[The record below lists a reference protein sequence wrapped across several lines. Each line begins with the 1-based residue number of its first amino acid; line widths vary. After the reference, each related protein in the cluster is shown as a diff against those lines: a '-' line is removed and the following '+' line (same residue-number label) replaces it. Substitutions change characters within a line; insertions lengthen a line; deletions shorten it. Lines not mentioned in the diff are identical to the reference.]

1 MTTEEEIRELEKV
14 LAELRRKPSDRP
26 QGNATS
32 SIDILRYLIGRPEK
46 LRATTKIMKAFN
58 LSYSM
63 FVERMY
69 MSLGKGWIEKE
80 RKNNRV
86 VWSVTEEGRKILRE
100 E

>member
-1 MTTEEEIRELEKV
+1 MTTEEEIRELEKL
-14 LAELRRKPSDRP
+14 LADLRRKPSTRP

-58 LSYSM
+58 IPYYM

-69 MSLGKGWIEKE
+69 MSMGKGWVVCE
-80 RKNNRV
+80 RKANWV
-86 VWSVTEEGRKILRE
+86 IWTVTEEGRKMLRE
-100 E
+100 G

>member
-1 MTTEEEIRELEKV
+1 MTTEEEIRELEKL
-14 LAELRRKPSDRP
+14 LADLRRSPSTRP

-32 SIDILRYLIGRPEK
+32 SKDILRYLIGRPEK

-69 MSLGKGWIEKE
+69 MSLGKGWVEKA
-80 RKNNRV
+80 RRANRI
-86 VWSVTEEGRKILRE
+86 VWTVTEKGREMLRE